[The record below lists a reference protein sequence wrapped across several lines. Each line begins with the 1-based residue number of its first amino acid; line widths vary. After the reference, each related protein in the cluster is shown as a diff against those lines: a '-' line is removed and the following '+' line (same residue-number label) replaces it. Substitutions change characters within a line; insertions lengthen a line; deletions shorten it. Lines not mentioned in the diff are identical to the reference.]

1 MAAIN
6 GAGAGEKSAILT
18 VSTKADYPGKPENL
32 EITITRPD
40 SFNIAWEDPINKNGE
55 ITGYS
60 YQVTGQN
67 AAGTDILSQVIKGGS
82 KSRIDIPNLKPNTQ
96 YTVKLYA
103 INAKLRFRISRL
115 SHLLRSNHAK
125 LASFAEFFESCKRES
140 QKLQP
145 W

>member
-103 INAKLRFRISRL
+103 INAKPRFRIPKVL
-115 SHLLRSNHAK
+115 H
-125 LASFAEFFESCKRES
+125 FFDIKSGKTSKFRRV
-140 QKLQP
+140 L
-145 W
+145 

>member
-6 GAGAGEKSAILT
+6 GAGAGEKSGILT

-103 INAKLRFRISRL
+103 INAKQRFRISKVLHFFDIDLCKTR
-115 SHLLRSNHAK
+115 K
-125 LASFAEFFESCKRES
+125 FFESCKRES
-140 QKLQP
+140 RKLRP